1 MKVTNLTDYEA
12 PWMWIRHHWAPIWLT
27 CGLCQ
32 DYLPDYVLKVE
43 TLEDDI
49 TEIFEHEFGMIGDDF
64 AFPKVKTMGSKNVPN
79 SKENSK
85 RFLSKY
91 FSKLSKNQIVEL
103 YQMYRIDFLL
113 FNYSIDD
120 FINWAT

>member
-1 MKVTNLTDYEA
+1 
-12 PWMWIRHHWAPIWLT
+12 MWIRHHWAPIWMT

-32 DYLPDYVLKVE
+32 EDYLPDYVLKVE

-85 RFLSKY
+85 GFLSKY
-91 FSKLSKNQIVEL
+91 FSQLSKVQVIRL
-103 YQMYRIDFLL
+103 YRMYLIDFIL
-113 FNYSIDD
+113 FDYTIYDD
-120 FINWAT
+120 FLTWAY